1 MCDGRGFTTSGLFYT
16 HYEAGCFRF
25 NGINVAIPAENG
37 TIVSIPEYL
46 RAARMQKTLIST
58 FFALI
63 LTAIGLL
70 FAYFGL
76 RLNHRAHP

>member
-1 MCDGRGFTTSGLFYT
+1 
-16 HYEAGCFRF
+16 
-25 NGINVAIPAENG
+25 
-37 TIVSIPEYL
+37 
-46 RAARMQKTLIST
+46 MQKTLIST